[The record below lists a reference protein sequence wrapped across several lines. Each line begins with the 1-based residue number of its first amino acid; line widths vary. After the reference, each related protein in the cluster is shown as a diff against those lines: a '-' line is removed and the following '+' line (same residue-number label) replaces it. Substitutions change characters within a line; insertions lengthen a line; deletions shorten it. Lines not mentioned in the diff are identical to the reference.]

1 MDGKRRIYL
10 KQFVIFNY
18 VGVLTV
24 IIGTLVFVLMI
35 AMGFG
40 YVISLVGDYA
50 AGILF
55 SYFMNKNYTFKV
67 KTSSDIVPLLKTT
80 VMYIISF
87 TLNVYMLK
95 ICTEVYGFNV
105 IYSQFVIIF
114 ILALFNFLVFKLLIF
129 RVVGEREIS

>member
-1 MDGKRRIYL
+1 MDGQRRIYL
-10 KQFVIFNY
+10 KQFIIFNY

-35 AMGFG
+35 SMGFG
-40 YVISLVGDYA
+40 YVASLVGDYA

-55 SYFMNKNYTFKV
+55 SYFMNKNYTFKA
-67 KTSSDIVPLLKTT
+67 KTSSDMVPLLKTAA
-80 VMYIISF
+80 MYVVSF
-87 TLNVYMLK
+87 MLNVYMLK
-95 ICTEVYGFNV
+95 LSTEVFGFHV

-129 RVVGEREIS
+129 RVIGEREIS

>member
-1 MDGKRRIYL
+1 M
-10 KQFVIFNY
+10 KQFIIFNY

-35 AMGFG
+35 SMGFG
-40 YVISLVGDYA
+40 YVASLVGDYA

-55 SYFMNKNYTFKV
+55 SYFMNKNYTFKA
-67 KTSSDIVPLLKTT
+67 KTSSDIVPLLKTAA
-80 VMYIISF
+80 MYVVSF
-87 TLNVYMLK
+87 LLNVYMLK
-95 ICTEVYGFNV
+95 LSTEVFGFHV

-129 RVVGEREIS
+129 RVIGEREIS